1 MEASQEAQV
10 RNHKDLSKVMERRW
24 GRSARK
30 NRRGRTSRRWE
41 VRREHSFQYQL
52 TNNRVRVGRRRK
64 DDVFILLSP
73 VTFWNRSSRGSQ
85 LEEALLTRGWAR
97 VCLRKGAAG
106 GRWMGRPWHR

>member
-1 MEASQEAQV
+1 M

-41 VRREHSFQYQL
+41 VRREKFPAVTEKS
-52 TNNRVRVGRRRK
+52 NRVRGGEGGKMMHSFCCVQC
-64 DDVFILLSP
+64 L
-73 VTFWNRSSRGSQ
+73 FWDGSRCGSQ
-85 LEEALLTRGWAR
+85 LQQALLTCGWAR

-106 GRWMGRPWHR
+106 GG